1 MAIEKL
7 DKSELYGFPVTDL
20 ETATAE
26 ETAGGI
32 TLPVIVVS
40 NGVLTYKVVAT
51 KTWSDYVATV
61 TTSAIAGYN
70 QQVSTAVSAAN
81 TARDN
86 AQKAADAANGK
97 IASLDAA
104 VTKANELTDNVSSME
119 ARVSNVGTVIDNANE
134 ATTAAITAAQSVND
148 AKSQATAAAKSA
160 NDAAK
165 NANDAA
171 KTATD
176 AAGKADQATAN
187 AKDATSLAQT
197 ATTSANNASAD
208 AQAAEVQRA
217 AAEAQRAAAY
227 QKMTEGNAATISE
240 MQRVVANITNAQ
252 SAAPMTS
259 VPASIYTATELTAA
273 VGETVSVAPSVF
285 VPASCNRSVLYRVI
299 SDTGKVRY
307 NGDVILPSDAAD
319 VVVEVIPALNN
330 MAARVVTI
338 HAVAPTPILDL
349 AGEEIT
355 DEKGEAITA

>member
-32 TLPVIVVS
+32 TLPVIVS
-40 NGVLTYKVVAT
+40 SGGVLTYKVVAT
-51 KTWSDYVATV
+51 KTWSDYVVTV
-61 TTSAIAGYN
+61 TTAAIAGYN

-119 ARVSNVGTVIDNANE
+119 ARVSNVGTVIDNAN
-134 ATTAAITAAQSVND
+134 
-148 AKSQATAAAKSA
+148 K
-160 NDAAK
+160 
-165 NANDAA
+165 
-171 KTATD
+171 
-176 AAGKADQATAN
+176 ATAN

-208 AQAAEVQRA
+208 AQAAEAQRA

-285 VPASCNRSVLYRVI
+285 VPASCNRSVMYRVI